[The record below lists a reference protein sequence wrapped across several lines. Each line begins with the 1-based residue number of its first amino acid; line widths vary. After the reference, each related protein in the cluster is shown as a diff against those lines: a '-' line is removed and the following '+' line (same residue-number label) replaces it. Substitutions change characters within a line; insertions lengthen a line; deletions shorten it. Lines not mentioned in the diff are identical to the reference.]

1 MRWNASFFLAYYSHL
16 ASASAAVLVGHRA
29 RVSGTRSTLT
39 SRRGRGARLSSVSR
53 GGRSASGG
61 RASTTRRSSRLHGG
75 DDVVASGPREED
87 TSESFSAGDALIALS
102 CRSRVKGDSATASE
116 NGQGLNRGKRFRQG
130 TP

>member
-61 RASTTRRSSRLHGG
+61 RASRIRRSSRLHGC
-75 DDVVASGPREED
+75 DDVVASGPRDED
-87 TSESFSAGDALIALS
+87 TSEELPQ
-102 CRSRVKGDSATASE
+102 RR
-116 NGQGLNRGKRFRQG
+116 
-130 TP
+130 P